1 MSKIRVLLADDA
13 VVVRRILTD
22 TLSED
27 PELEVVGT
35 APNGKLT
42 LVKLAQL
49 KPDIVILD
57 VEMPDMD
64 GLEALKEIRKT
75 NRLIPVIMFSTMTQR
90 GAAVT
95 LDALSFGASDYV
107 TKPTSVGSVSG
118 AMQAIRETLIPK
130 IKLFTRRGTLS
141 DTTLR
146 PAPRPVS
153 DAPTVAA
160 PLSLKK
166 PTLVSTA
173 TRINERVEI
182 LAIGTST
189 GGPDALNLVLPLLPA
204 DFPVPIVIVQHMPP
218 MFTKL
223 LAERLNSRCAIS
235 VEEAVQ
241 GMLLEPGKAW
251 IAPGDFHLG
260 LERTDGKIYTRVFVG
275 PPENSCRPAV
285 DVMLRSVAQFYGS
298 GCLSVILTGMGQDG
312 LRGCEAVSGAGG
324 QIIAQ
329 DEASC
334 VVWGMPGFV
343 AQAGLASKVLPL
355 SEIAG
360 EIIRRVMVGRPA
372 RRTPLTTSYPGVAA

>member
-22 TLSED
+22 TLAED
-27 PELEVVGT
+27 PEIEVVGT
-35 APNGKLT
+35 APNGKLA

-49 KPDIVILD
+49 KPDIIILD

-90 GAAVT
+90 GAAAT

-107 TKPTSVGSVSG
+107 TKPTNVGSISA
-118 AMQAIRETLIPK
+118 AMQTIRETLIPK
-130 IKLFTRRGTLS
+130 IKLFTPRGTLGDS
-141 DTTLR
+141 TLR
-146 PAPRPVS
+146 P
-153 DAPTVAA
+153 VAVP

-166 PTLVSTA
+166 PVLVSTA
-173 TRINERVEI
+173 TRISERVEI

-189 GGPDALNLVLPLLPA
+189 GGPDALNLILPQLPA
-204 DFPVPIVIVQHMPP
+204 DFPVPILIVQHMPP

-223 LAERLNSRCAIS
+223 LAERLNSRCAIT
-235 VEEAVQ
+235 VAEATQ

-251 IAPGDFHLG
+251 VAPGDFHLG
-260 LERTDGKIYTRVFVG
+260 LERTDSKLYTRVFVE

-298 GCLSVILTGMGQDG
+298 GGLSVILTGMGQDG
-312 LRGCEAVSGAGG
+312 LRGCEAISGAGG

-329 DEASC
+329 DEASS

-355 SEIAG
+355 NEIAG
-360 EIIRRVMVGRPA
+360 EILRRVMVGRPA
-372 RRTPLTTSYPGVAA
+372 RRVPLATSYPGVAT